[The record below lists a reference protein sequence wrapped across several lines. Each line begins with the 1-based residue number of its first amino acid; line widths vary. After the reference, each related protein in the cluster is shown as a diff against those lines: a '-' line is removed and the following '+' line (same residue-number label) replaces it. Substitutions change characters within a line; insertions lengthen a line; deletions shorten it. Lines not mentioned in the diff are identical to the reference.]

1 MFGSA
6 CGDSSLKLACVL
18 GHEVAY
24 CKMCMYVLNNSL
36 FISRSANRISVYR
49 LQGYRD
55 LRILS
60 LQLNLKITH

>member
-18 GHEVAY
+18 GHEEAY
-24 CKMCMYVLNNSL
+24 CKMCMYVLKSSM
-36 FISRSANRISVYR
+36 FIRLSANRISVYR

-55 LRILS
+55 LRNYLS
-60 LQLNLKITH
+60 R